1 MNMTIVDRRT
11 KVILRMT
18 DYELWEVNLISGH
31 MVILLA
37 DEYVGS

>member
-1 MNMTIVDRRT
+1 MNMTIVDQKT
-11 KVILRMT
+11 KIISRMT
-18 DYELWEVNLISGH
+18 DYELWKVNLIHGL